1 MKYEILKEALALNML
16 NKEKAGWHFDNS
28 YAQLPEIMFSRLNPV
43 PVQAPKIVL
52 LNNVLAQN
60 LGLDFTHLSEY
71 EKAALFSGN
80 NLPSGAEPIAQAYAG
95 HQYGNFV
102 ILGDGRAI
110 VLGEHLTPNNER
122 VDIQLKGSGQTPY
135 SRRGDGRAA
144 LGPML
149 REYIISEAMHALGI
163 PTTRSLA
170 VVATGE
176 AILRETSLPGAILT
190 RVAVSHIRVGTF
202 EYAAAQG
209 YSEILKTMVNY
220 AIHRHYPHLKDADNP
235 ALELLKAVMDT
246 QITLITHW
254 MRVGFIHG
262 VMNTDNMTISGETID
277 YGPCA
282 FMDTYDPQ
290 TVFSS
295 IDAHGRYAFGN
306 QPRIALW
313 NLTRLAEV
321 LLPLLHDVQAKAI
334 AIAEETLGCFS
345 VQYQQHWLAMMRK
358 KLGLFEEEASDEILI
373 DDLLL
378 WMHENHADYTNTFR
392 TLMMSMNEL
401 PSDSLFHVKQ
411 FQAWYQRWQ
420 TRRSR
425 NIESLASSLTLMR
438 ANNPIIIPRN
448 NKVEEALKAA
458 SVEKNLTPLHDLLNV
473 LSKPY
478 ADEHSDLSAYQM
490 PAESGQCAYKT
501 FCGT

>member
-1 MKYEILKEALALNML
+1 MSKT
-16 NKEKAGWHFDNS
+16 NKEKVGWHFDNS
-28 YAQLPEIMFSRLNPV
+28 YPRLPEIMFSRLNPV
-43 PVQAPKIVL
+43 PVQAPKIIL
-52 LNNVLAQN
+52 LNDVLAKN
-60 LGLDFTHLSEY
+60 LGLDFTDLSEQ

-80 NLPSGAEPIAQAYAG
+80 NIPQGAEPIAQAYAG

-102 ILGDGRAI
+102 MLGDGRAI
-110 VLGEHLTPNNER
+110 VVGEHLAPDGQR
-122 VDIQLKGSGQTPY
+122 VDIQLKGSGRTPY

-149 REYIISEAMHALGI
+149 REYIISEAMFALGI

-176 AILRETSLPGAILT
+176 NIFRETTLPGAILT
-190 RVAVSHIRVGTF
+190 RVAASHMRVGTF
-202 EYAAAQG
+202 EYVMMQG
-209 YSEILKTMVNY
+209 DMGILKTMVNY
-220 AIHRHYPHLKDADNP
+220 AIHRHYPHLKEANNP
-235 ALELLKAVMDT
+235 ALELLKVVMDR
-246 QITLITHW
+246 QITLIIHW

-282 FMDTYDPQ
+282 FMDTYNPK

-313 NLTRLAEV
+313 NLTRLAEA
-321 LLPLLHDVQAKAI
+321 LLPLLHDVQEKAI
-334 AIAEETLGCFS
+334 ELAEEALSRFS
-345 VQYQQHWLAMMRK
+345 VCYQKNWLVMMHK
-358 KLGLFEEEASDEILI
+358 KLGLIEEEENDEVLI

-378 WMHENHADYTNTFR
+378 WMQENQADYTNTFR
-392 TLMMSMNEL
+392 ALMMNDL
-401 PSDSLFHVKQ
+401 PRDKIFHDKK
-411 FQAWYQRWQ
+411 FQTWYQRWQ

-425 NIESLASSLTLMR
+425 NTNLLASSLELMR
-438 ANNPIIIPRN
+438 ANNPVVIPRN
-448 NKVEEALKAA
+448 HKVEEALKAA
-458 SVEKNLTPLHDLLNV
+458 SLEDNLTPLRNLLNI
-473 LSKPY
+473 LAKPY
-478 ADEHSDLSAYQM
+478 CDEYSNLSTYQM
-490 PAESGQCAYKT
+490 PAEFGKCAYKT